1 MKTKV
6 CRSCGYVGKP
16 EYDAP
21 MTFMLDALV
30 WVFGIVVGTITFG
43 MLPLMLLG
51 PLYTVYHLSVLHSR
65 QCPKCH
71 NLEMVSVYSEDGRHI
86 MEPHEGGI
94 HSWTDNTHSH
104 AH

>member
-21 MTFMLDALV
+21 
-30 WVFGIVVGTITFG
+30 ITFVFDLVVWTFWFVIAG
-43 MLPLMLLG
+43 ITGIFPLVVVG
-51 PLYTVYHLSVLHSR
+51 PLYTIYHLLVFHSR

-71 NLEMVSVYSEDGRHI
+71 NMEMVNVDSEDGRHI

-94 HSWTDNTHSH
+94 HSWTDNHTH
-104 AH
+104 AQ